1 MKEEVIVD
9 VIDTLLT
16 KETAIIPILDQ
27 SITKDGII
35 TDNGLKEEL

>member
-9 VIDTLLT
+9 VIDTLIT